1 MHSHAIAPLIVAADH
16 SLKPCQL
23 IVKIKVIIQLIGL
36 KWLMSISGRIVRG
49 NPSSV
54 PGRPILFQTL
64 ITSQPNFRLSSAKHG
79 NKKKTPEAELLLIC
93 SKHNQ
98 FSSNNSKLNFLF
110 YGTQVKIE
118 FLTFINS

>member
-16 SLKPCQL
+16 SLKPL
-23 IVKIKVIIQLIGL
+23 IMAAMI
-36 KWLMSISGRIVRG
+36 KWLMTIVGRIVRE

-64 ITSQPNFRLSSAKHG
+64 ITSQPNSRLSSAQHG
-79 NKKKTPEAELLLIC
+79 NKKTPELLLIC

>member
-23 IVKIKVIIQLIGL
+23 IVKITVIIQLIGL

-64 ITSQPNFRLSSAKHG
+64 ITSQPNSRLSSAQHG
-79 NKKKTPEAELLLIC
+79 NKKTPELLLIC